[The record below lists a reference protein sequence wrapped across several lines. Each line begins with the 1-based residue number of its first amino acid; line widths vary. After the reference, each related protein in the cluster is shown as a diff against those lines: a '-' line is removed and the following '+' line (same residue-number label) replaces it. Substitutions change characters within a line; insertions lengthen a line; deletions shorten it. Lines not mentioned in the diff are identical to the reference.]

1 MSLRPALRLARLELR
16 RGWRRLAAAG
26 IGIALAVATLV
37 FLFSL
42 GLGLRATLLGEV
54 FPLDRLEVA
63 KEASSLDL
71 FGVRLPL
78 GGDTLDPAAIEQL
91 RQIPGVRRVFPKMK
105 LTVPAVASGAGFM
118 FGSELQ
124 TELVVDGIDP
134 DLVADEVGPAFR
146 TPAAATGVACNRDRD
161 CGDDAYCAPAGS
173 ASLTGTCRP
182 YVPVLVSHHLLELYN
197 GSLRRAYHLPQ
208 LDPDRVIGATVEL
221 TVGASMLRADP
232 RRGVVRERVRLV
244 GFSDRAIPFG
254 LTLPIDVVRELNVR
268 FSSASAAEAYHSA
281 IVELSSPKDARQV
294 IAAVEGLKLAVS
306 DRGARRAA
314 GLLAL
319 VMAIVAAV
327 GAAVLGVAAAS
338 VAHAFFLSVEGRRR
352 EIAVLRAIGAT
363 RGDIRGMVV
372 IEAVAIGVAA
382 GAAGLAVAAAGAAVI
397 DRLAA
402 RWVSGLPYQ
411 PDSLFLIEPWLIL
424 GGLAIAVVA
433 AVLGALPA
441 VRRSAGP
448 DPARSLAGS

>member
-1 MSLRPALRLARLELR
+1 VSLRPALRLARLELR

-26 IGIALAVATLV
+26 IGIVLAVASLV

-71 FGVRLPL
+71 LGVRLPL
-78 GGDTLDPAAIEQL
+78 GGDTLDPAVIEQL
-91 RQIPGVRRVFPKMK
+91 RQIPGVRRVYPKMK
-105 LTVPAVASGAGFM
+105 LTVPAVASGGGWL
-118 FGSELQ
+118 FGSALQ

-146 TPAAATGVACNRDRD
+146 MPTTGVGVACHRDRD
-161 CGDDAYCAPAGS
+161 CGDDAYCALTGP
-173 ASLTGTCRP
+173 ASLTGSCRP
-182 YVPVLVSHHLLELYN
+182 YIPVLVSHHLLELYN

-208 LDPDRVIGATVEL
+208 LDPDRIIGASVDL

-232 RRGVVRERVRLV
+232 RRGVARERVRLV

-268 FSSASAAEAYHSA
+268 FGSARAADAYHSA
-281 IVELSSPKDARQV
+281 IVELFSSKDARQV
-294 IAAVEGLKLAVS
+294 IAAAEGLQLVVS

-327 GAAVLGVAAAS
+327 GAALLGVAATS
-338 VAHAFFLSVEGRRR
+338 VAHAFFLTVDGRRR

-372 IEAVAIGVAA
+372 AEAVAIGVAA
-382 GAAGLAVAAAGAAVI
+382 GAAGVAIAVAGAVVV

-411 PDSLFLIEPWLIL
+411 PDSLFLIEPWLIV

-441 VRRSAGP
+441 VRRSAGR
-448 DPARSLAGS
+448 DPASTLSGW

>member
-1 MSLRPALRLARLELR
+1 MP
-16 RGWRRLAAAG
+16 
-26 IGIALAVATLV
+26 
-37 FLFSL
+37 
-42 GLGLRATLLGEV
+42 
-54 FPLDRLEVA
+54 
-63 KEASSLDL
+63 
-71 FGVRLPL
+71 
-78 GGDTLDPAAIEQL
+78 
-91 RQIPGVRRVFPKMK
+91 
-105 LTVPAVASGAGFM
+105 
-118 FGSELQ
+118 
-124 TELVVDGIDP
+124 
-134 DLVADEVGPAFR
+134 
-146 TPAAATGVACNRDRD
+146 ATGRDVACNRDRD
-161 CGDDAYCAPAGS
+161 CGDDAYCAFVGP
-173 ASLTGTCRP
+173 ASLTGSCRP
-182 YVPVLVSHHLLELYN
+182 YIPVLVSHYLLELYN

-208 LDPDRVIGATVEL
+208 LDPERVIGATVDL

-232 RRGVVRERVRLV
+232 RRGVSRERVRLV

-268 FSSASAAEAYHSA
+268 FGSARAADAYHSA
-281 IVELSSPKDARQV
+281 IVELFSPKDAGQV
-294 IAAVEGLKLAVS
+294 IAAAESLKLVVS

-327 GAAVLGVAAAS
+327 GAAVLGVAATS
-338 VAHAFFLSVEGRRR
+338 VAHALFLSVVARRR
-352 EIAVLRAIGAT
+352 EIAVLRALGAT

-372 IEAVAIGVAA
+372 GEAVVIGVAA
-382 GAAGLAVAAAGAAVI
+382 GAAGVAIAAAGAVVV

-411 PDSLFLIEPWLIL
+411 PDSLFLVEPWLIV

-448 DPARSLAGS
+448 DPASTLSGS